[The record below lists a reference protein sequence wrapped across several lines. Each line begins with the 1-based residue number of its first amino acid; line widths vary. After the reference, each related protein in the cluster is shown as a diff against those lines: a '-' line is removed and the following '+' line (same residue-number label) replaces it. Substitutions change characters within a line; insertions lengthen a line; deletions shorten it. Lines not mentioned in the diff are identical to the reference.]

1 MVFINNSNYKLR
13 LDLSNIRNNIMKLV
27 TYTLA
32 VAGLLLGG
40 GVAAHAFPVVV
51 NVVHG
56 IDGRE
61 LGAARELPV
70 DIAINGGCA
79 LKRVAFS
86 QSAIIDAD
94 AGETYKVTV
103 HPADGKCSAT
113 PVISESLT
121 IPNDGTTALSVV
133 ASLSAKGAPQL
144 AVFNSTPRF
153 FGIELAQVSVR
164 NLVKSQPLFVQF
176 KASPGGTT
184 KRRSIQNGQAD
195 YYLDDA
201 DRFSYRARVATSAKG
216 TPKFNLTGVASK
228 KMVTHYNIVG
238 SAKNGFT
245 VIKEEFDALR
255 NMR

>member
-1 MVFINNSNYKLR
+1 
-13 LDLSNIRNNIMKLV
+13 MKLV
-27 TYTLA
+27 THAIA
-32 VAGLLLGG
+32 VAGLIIGG

-79 LKRVAFS
+79 LKGVAFT
-86 QSAIIDAD
+86 QSALIDAN
-94 AGETYKVTV
+94 AGESYKVTV
-103 HPADGKCSAT
+103 HPADGKCAT
-113 PVISESLT
+113 APVISESLT

-164 NLVKSQPLFVQF
+164 NLIRSRPLFVQF
-176 KASPGGTT
+176 KATPGGAT
-184 KRRSIQNGQAD
+184 KRQSIQNGQAD
-195 YYLDDA
+195 YYFDDA

-216 TPKFNLTGVASK
+216 APRFTFSGVVSK
-228 KMVTHYNIVG
+228 SMVTHYNIVG

-255 NMR
+255 NLR

>member
-1 MVFINNSNYKLR
+1 
-13 LDLSNIRNNIMKLV
+13 MKLGSK
-27 TYTLA
+27 T
-32 VAGLLLGG
+32 VAIAAFLTFLGG
-40 GVAAHAFPVVV
+40 SAHATPVIV

-79 LKRVAFS
+79 LKGVAFTK
-86 QSAIIDAD
+86 SALIEANS
-94 AGETYKVTV
+94 GESYKVTV
-103 HPADGKCSAT
+103 HPADGKCAKT
-113 PVISESLT
+113 PVISQSLT
-121 IPNDGTTALSVV
+121 IPDDGTTALSVV

-144 AVFNSTPRF
+144 AVFNSTPKF
-153 FGIELAQVSVR
+153 FGLELAQVSVR
-164 NLVKSQPLFVQF
+164 NLIRSQRLLVRFR
-176 KASPGGTT
+176 ATPGGTT

-201 DRFSYRARVATSAKG
+201 DRFSYRAQVYTSAKG
-216 TPKFNLTGVASK
+216 APKFNLSGIGSK

-238 SAKNGFT
+238 SSKNGFT

-255 NMR
+255 NFR